1 MLRNEKASAGSGGIG
16 GGCTTLFGCSTLI
29 ISIPDEEFDNP
40 YVIRELHFYFHSS
53 REETAG
59 REGYGG
65 AAHEEVRFALD
76 SPLEGTGF
84 EPSVPR

>member
-1 MLRNEKASAGSGGIG
+1 V
-16 GGCTTLFGCSTLI
+16 T
-29 ISIPDEEFDNP
+29 ISIPSEEFDNP

-53 REETAG
+53 GEETAG

-76 SPLEGTGF
+76 SPLEESGF
-84 EPSVPR
+84 ESLVPLTPKRLNGSMPVSAMRK